1 MKPAPFNYISPATI
15 EEAAAALR
23 EHGYG
28 AKLLAGGQ
36 SLIPTMNFRLAQP
49 AVLIDI
55 NNIKGL
61 DFIRQDV
68 SGELRI
74 GALVRH
80 YQLEN
85 DPLVAVHAPLIT
97 AAMAHVAH
105 PQIRNRGTVG
115 GSIAHA
121 DPAAELPAVMLALG
135 ARFRL
140 QNGRSS
146 RWVSASDFFLG
157 LFVTALADDDILVE
171 IAIPPMQAGMGFG
184 FEEIARRHGDFALA
198 GVAVMV
204 QMARSTSSVT
214 AARIVYINAGE
225 IPMLAQKASQHLVG
239 KSLTA
244 AVMDEAVTIAQTE
257 IEPTGDIHAT
267 VEFKRHLAKVL
278 TIRALKSASATEGG
292 AV

>member
-1 MKPAPFNYISPATI
+1 MKPAPFNYIAPVTI
-15 EEAAAALR
+15 EEAAAALKA
-23 EHGYG
+23 HGYG

-49 AVLIDI
+49 AVLVDI
-55 NNIKGL
+55 NNITGL
-61 DFIRQDV
+61 DFIRREP

-80 YQLEN
+80 VQLEKS
-85 DPLVAVHAPLIT
+85 PLVAAHAPLIT

-121 DPAAELPAVMLALG
+121 DPAAELPAVMLALK

-146 RWVSASDFFLG
+146 RWVAADEFFLG
-157 LFVTALADDDILVE
+157 LFTTALADDELLTE
-171 IAIPPMQAGMGFG
+171 IAIPPLKAGTAFA
-184 FEEIARRHGDFALA
+184 FEEVARRHGDFALS
-198 GVAVMV
+198 GVAVMAERG
-204 QMARSTSSVT
+204 QPPRL
-214 AARIVYINAGE
+214 VYINAGE
-225 IPMLAQKASQHLVG
+225 IPMLARKAGQYLAN
-239 KSLTA
+239 KPLTA
-244 AVMDEAVTIAQTE
+244 AAMDEAAAIAQSE
-257 IEPTGDIHAT
+257 IEPSGDIHAT

-278 TIRALKSASATEGG
+278 TVRALTTIKEGG
-292 AV
+292 IA

>member
-1 MKPAPFNYISPATI
+1 MKPAPFNYIAPETI
-15 EEAAAALR
+15 EDALAALK
-23 EHGYG
+23 EHGYS

-49 AVLIDI
+49 SVLIDI
-55 NNIKGL
+55 NNIEGL
-61 DFIRQDV
+61 DFIRRDV

-80 YQLEN
+80 HQLES
-85 DPLVAVHAPLIT
+85 DPLVEAYAPLIT
-97 AAMAHVAH
+97 AAMVHVAH

-121 DPAAELPAVMLALG
+121 DPAAELPAVMLALD

-146 RWVSASDFFLG
+146 RWVSATDFFLG
-157 LFVTALADDDILVE
+157 LFMTALADDEMLVE
-171 IAIPPMQAGMGFG
+171 IAIPPVKVGSGFG

-198 GVAVMV
+198 GVATMV
-204 QMARSTSSVT
+204 GRDGAGACTS
-214 AARIVYINAGE
+214 ARIVYINAGE
-225 IPMLAQKASQHLVG
+225 TPILATKASQHLVG
-239 KSLTA
+239 KPLTA
-244 AVMDEAVTIAQTE
+244 EIMAEAATIAQEE
-257 IEPTGDIHAT
+257 IEPSGDIHAT
-267 VEFKRHLAKVL
+267 VEFKHHLAKVL

-292 AV
+292 AI